1 VSRVSTC
8 IPYRSSRGCTHPS
21 DSDGGRFVK
30 RLTVPDGSPATR
42 YSRSNS
48 HMAAAQFRHCDRR
61 PSNENRTYRERR
73 ISVPG
78 RQRPLDI
85 GPYRAPDNR
94 VGDREPITDGGR
106 VMCGLER
113 AVDYNSSPEGAPVQ
127 RRVPVDNGKVR
138 GELRRVP
145 TCLGERGPRRDVGAI
160 RELSAGDREPSVIAA
175 ESADKTR
182 ISGNDAGITASN
194 RVVPAHVIAGH
205 DSPFTPA
212 GDARSGAPGRARTCL
227 IETGGGVAALS

>member
-78 RQRPLDI
+78 RQPPLGI

-94 VGDREPITDGGR
+94 GDDGRPITDGGR
-106 VMCGLER
+106 VY
-113 AVDYNSSPEGAPVQ
+113 V
-127 RRVPVDNGKVR
+127 
-138 GELRRVP
+138 
-145 TCLGERGPRRDVGAI
+145 GPR
-160 RELSAGDREPSVIAA
+160 
-175 ESADKTR
+175 
-182 ISGNDAGITASN
+182 
-194 RVVPAHVIAGH
+194 
-205 DSPFTPA
+205 
-212 GDARSGAPGRARTCL
+212 
-227 IETGGGVAALS
+227 TGGGLQQFAGTAARTRAFSSAITSGRGSPDDRSDVPIRSGRDRVMKLVRGGDPIARGARPESRRSDTRPSGRQ